1 MITIVSGVKR
11 SGTSMMMQILQAG
24 GIPLLYDTTTVCDA
38 NPYGFFEWAAGRE
51 YNTHPD
57 WPQIVE
63 GKAVKFFLRRA
74 QMLSPDLDC
83 RVVIMVRDPL
93 EIAKS
98 SNLFRSLPVDQDLEN
113 ETIRMAEKLAAIRA
127 AFPAFPVLEIP
138 YSEIVQAPDVWLNA
152 IIDFLSLDPANIVA
166 MRAVIKPE
174 LYRNKS

>member
-1 MITIVSGVKR
+1 
-11 SGTSMMMQILQAG
+11 MMMQILQAG
-24 GIPLLYDTTTVCDA
+24 GIPLLYDTTVTSDH
-38 NPYGFFEWAAGRE
+38 NPDGFFEWAAGRE

-98 SNLFRSLPVDQDLEN
+98 SNLFRSLPIDQDLEN
-113 ETIRMAEKLAAIRA
+113 ETIRMAEKLAAIRT

-138 YSEIVQAPDVWLNA
+138 YSEIVQAPDLWLPV
-152 IIDFLSLDPANIVA
+152 IVDFLSLDPANLSA

-174 LYRNKS
+174 LYRNKA